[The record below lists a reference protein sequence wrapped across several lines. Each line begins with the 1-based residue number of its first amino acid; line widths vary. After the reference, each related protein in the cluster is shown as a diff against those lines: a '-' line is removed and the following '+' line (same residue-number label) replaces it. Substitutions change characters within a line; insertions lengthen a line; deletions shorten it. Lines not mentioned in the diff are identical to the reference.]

1 MAVPSSGE
9 LSMFK
14 IGNEKNVND
23 YNDGDTEVADDGGIS
38 LRGLSDDDFTDGVDG
53 NAENAI
59 NTDGWLATTNT
70 SNPAQTGANIQTA
83 PHSMSEFYG
92 YDHDHVAQVILH
104 STTFQPQF
112 RTFAVPYQPLRAAS
126 GFTTSLNAS
135 NNSPTNIGSVT
146 SQGTFTVGGKSG
158 VNLASLY
165 NYDTNQTSDANN
177 GEKIVLQFHHAS
189 GSNFTDSGWTTC
201 KIYSGSSN
209 SGALVVTLTRSS
221 ATSFTSV
228 IQNSANVRAT
238 YTFNGTRA
246 FSNHFGTDTTA
257 SNNSQHFLEI
267 IQ

>member
-38 LRGLSDDDFTDGVDG
+38 LRGLSDDDHTDGVGG
-53 NAENAI
+53 NAENNI
-59 NTDGWLATTNT
+59 NSDGWLATTNT
-70 SNPAQTGANIQTA
+70 SGQTGANIQTA

-104 STTFQPQF
+104 STTFQPEF
-112 RTFAVPYQPLRAAS
+112 RTWVVPYQPVRAGS
-126 GFTTSLNAS
+126 GFTTSLNSS
-135 NNSPTNIGSVT
+135 NNSPTNLGSVT

-158 VNLASLY
+158 VNLAALY
-165 NYDTNQTSDANN
+165 NYDSNQSSDSSN

-209 SGALVVTLTRSS
+209 SGTLVVTLTRSS
-221 ATSFTSV
+221 ASSFNST

-238 YTFNGTRA
+238 YTFDGTRA

-257 SNNSQHFLEI
+257 SNNTQHFLEI
-267 IQ
+267 IE

>member
-1 MAVPSSGE
+1 MAVPSSGS
-9 LSMFK
+9 LSMLGIFS
-14 IGNEKNVND
+14 EKNEDD
-23 YNDGDTEVADDGGIS
+23 YGAANIDGENSIS
-38 LRGLSDDDFTDGVDG
+38 LRGLSSDSHDDTGSGG
-53 NAENAI
+53 NI
-59 NTDGWLATTNT
+59 NNNSDGWLSDDNT
-70 SNPAQTGANIQTA
+70 SDPAQDGSNIQSA
-83 PHSMSEFYG
+83 PFSMKEFYG
-92 YDHDHVAQVILH
+92 YKHNHVAQVILH

-112 RTFAVPYQPLRAAS
+112 RQWVVPYQPQRAGS
-126 GFTTSLNAS
+126 GFTTSNNSS
-135 NNSPTNIGSVT
+135 NNSPTNMGSVT
-146 SQGTFTVGGKSG
+146 SQGTFALGGKTG

-177 GEKIVLQFHHAS
+177 GEKIILQFHHAS

-209 SGALVVTLTRSS
+209 SGTLVVTLTRSS

>member
-1 MAVPSSGE
+1 MAVPSSGS
-9 LSMFK
+9 LSMLGIFS
-14 IGNEKNVND
+14 EKNEDD
-23 YNDGDTEVADDGGIS
+23 YGAANIDGENSIS
-38 LRGLSDDDFTDGVDG
+38 LRGLSSDSHDDTGSGG
-53 NAENAI
+53 NI
-59 NTDGWLATTNT
+59 NNNSDGWLSDDNT
-70 SNPAQTGANIQTA
+70 SDPAQDGSNIQSA
-83 PHSMSEFYG
+83 PFSMKEFYG
-92 YDHDHVAQVILH
+92 YKHNHVAQVILH

-112 RTFAVPYQPLRAAS
+112 RQWVVPYQPQRAGS
-126 GFTTSLNAS
+126 GFTTSNNSS
-135 NNSPTNIGSVT
+135 NNSPTNMGSVT

-209 SGALVVTLTRSS
+209 SGTLVVTLTRSS